1 MQWHICPRV
10 LTHHDKVRLKKQ
22 MRRNRDV
29 CQITERHRP
38 LSGSVMVSNVS
49 FSSVVSG
56 EQAPGLG
63 EHRWINED
71 AGGIKAEIFQLPSGD
86 ATAENQKTICSPACS
101 SLWDNCSSKER
112 CCTGCKT
119 DLWHNYTNKRQAH
132 TLSWTHTHTRFQKVP
147 SVGCKME
154 KKKEIFKRVHGN
166 GAVETNLQLFSTFP
180 RKSNPSENSLNWFG
194 VAYSHQEGRAF
205 ICETTKK
212 KAKCL
217 SHSGCDETFEA
228 ALIEGD
234 KQRQLG
240 RTLKS
245 ATYCMHV
252 LPLALE
258 LLSVA
263 LIRCVW
269 WLFCGPWR
277 GLKDWREGK
286 RKDRRGIYCLF
297 VFIYLFIC

>member
-217 SHSGCDETFEA
+217 SHSGWNVRGGPDWRRQTETAWTDTQIGHILYACSSAGTWA
-228 ALIEGD
+228 ALCRLDSVCVVIVLWPMKGIKGLERGKEEG
-234 KQRQLG
+234 
-240 RTLKS
+240 
-245 ATYCMHV
+245 
-252 LPLALE
+252 
-258 LLSVA
+258 
-263 LIRCVW
+263 
-269 WLFCGPWR
+269 
-277 GLKDWREGK
+277 
-286 RKDRRGIYCLF
+286 
-297 VFIYLFIC
+297 